1 MLTGLASDDRVG
13 PPAGGR
19 RLSRLGAETRPGWL
33 IALLTAALHVSSTPA
48 STGQDTPEWQDPE
61 VFQRGQLPPHATL
74 VPYPTVDDALAG
86 AGSPWLQTLNGR
98 WRFHW
103 ATTPAEAPA
112 GFERPDFDAS
122 AWDEIQV
129 PGTWQLQGFGH
140 PVFRNIAHP
149 FPADPPRVPAHYNPT
164 GSYRRGFEI
173 PEAWADRRILLHFE
187 GVQAASRVF
196 VNGEEAGY
204 HEGGM
209 EPSEYD
215 VTGLVRA
222 GANTLAVRVLR
233 FADSTYL
240 EDQDMWRLSG
250 IFRDVYLMA
259 RPTTYLRDFAVVTD
273 LDADYVDATLRVGAA
288 VRNDGVRAREAV
300 RLRGRL
306 FRQGAPAVEAWE
318 SAASDVGHGET
329 PFVLEVAVP
338 SPALWSAEHPSLY
351 ELTLELLGPADEVL
365 EVVSARVG
373 FREVEVRDQ
382 ALLVNGYPVKLNAV
396 NSHVQHPDTGRTM
409 DRETM
414 RRDLVLMKRFN
425 VNAVRTSHYPP
436 DAEYLDLA
444 DELGVYVVDETNDEA
459 HATTFLSERPEWR
472 AMYVDRARRMVHRDR
487 NHPSV
492 IVWSAGNESGSG
504 DNICALIQEGKRI
517 DPTRPAWM
525 YGGNN
530 DYFPGNAPLDC
541 EDIVGPRYPTPF
553 EQKTRIAAVPAS
565 VDPRPSFMDEYAAAT
580 GNSLGALDEFWE
592 VIRSCRRCLG
602 GAVWDW
608 VSPGIR
614 WPHLETPDRSPHG
627 NHGAL
632 MGRARLAAGRNGHA
646 VALSGHDEW
655 VEVYRSPSLDIAGPE
670 LTLELELL
678 PGEWNGTGSFLT
690 KGTHQFGLEQTDP
703 ATLEFWIHDGER
715 VAVRAPTPE
724 DWVGRWHHLAGVFD
738 GRQLELWLDGTRV
751 AVREHAGR
759 IDHGPF
765 PVNLGR
771 NAAVHGQ
778 EHPGELSNA
787 TLDSV
792 RIYPAV
798 VRPGA
803 EPDESALRGRAALWL
818 DFESAETRG
827 EHWSLGIGGRSYG
840 VVWPDRTPQPE
851 LWQLK
856 KSAQP
861 VGIEAVDVASGRL
874 RLVNHHHFTNLSQLQ
889 ARWRLSADGATVQ
902 EGPFDVSLAPG
913 EAEEVRV
920 PFTAPRPEPGTA
932 YHVEVSFA
940 LAADTAWAPR
950 GHEVAFEQ
958 LELPLEAP
966 PPPALD
972 VAGMPPLQLEET
984 DEGVAVTGAEVA
996 WAFDGSTGRLRS
1008 LRFRGTELLERGP
1021 EASVW
1026 RAPLANER
1034 DAWTTYRSKLG
1045 TERDGMG
1052 NDVANGWRAA
1062 GLDRLVHTVE
1072 SVRAVR
1078 IGESEVLVE
1087 VRTRAQSPD
1096 ASPSRFASAFELTY
1110 AWRLFGSGDAVLRH
1124 TLSPEGPMPAWLPE
1138 VGLELRL
1145 PPGFESLSWFGR
1157 GPFETYPDR
1166 RSGARVGVFRSR
1178 VADEY
1183 VPYLVPQDHG
1193 NKTDVRWVSLANGDG
1208 VALFASGDTL
1218 LNVSARHLSTDN
1230 LSRAWY
1236 PFQLVPEE
1244 SVTLHL
1250 DRAVTGVGGTA
1261 IGVLGRYRVPPAA
1274 TTYTVRLRPYAT
1286 AEERPETLH
1295 RQRLPRR

>member
-1 MLTGLASDDRVG
+1 MIRSFLV
-13 PPAGGR
+13 
-19 RLSRLGAETRPGWL
+19 LGAIG
-33 IALLTAALHVSSTPA
+33 LLPVA
-48 STGQDTPEWQDPE
+48 SATGQQALEWQDPE
-61 VFQRGQLPPHATL
+61 VFERGQQPPHATL
-74 VPYPTVDDALAG
+74 TPYSTVEEALLG
-86 AGSPWLQTLNGR
+86 EGTPWQRSLNGP

-103 ATTPAEAPA
+103 AATPGEAPA
-112 GFERPDFDAS
+112 AFERPEFDVS
-122 AWDEIQV
+122 SWDEVQV
-129 PGTWQLQGFGH
+129 PGSWQLQGYGH
-140 PVFRNIAHP
+140 PMFRNIAHP
-149 FPADPPRVPAHYNPT
+149 FTADPPRVPSHYNPT
-164 GSYRRGFEI
+164 GSYRRSFEV
-173 PEAWADRRILLHFE
+173 PESWAGRRVLLHFE
-187 GVQAASRVF
+187 GVNTASWVY
-196 VNGEEAGY
+196 VNGREVGY
-204 HEGGM
+204 DEGGM
-209 EPSEYD
+209 EPAEYD
-215 VTGLVRA
+215 VTELVRA
-222 GANTLAVRVLR
+222 GRNTLAVRVLR

-259 RPTTYLRDFAVVTD
+259 RPTVYVRDFAVATD
-273 LDADYVDATLRVGAA
+273 LDAEYENATLRIDAA
-288 VRNDGVRAREAV
+288 VRNDGAGDGEGL

-306 FRQGAPAVEAWE
+306 FREGVPAVEPWE
-318 SAASDVGHGET
+318 SVSSSVAGGET
-329 PFVLEVAVP
+329 PSALEVAVP
-338 SPALWSAEHPSLY
+338 APALWSAEHPNLY
-351 ELTLELLGPADEVL
+351 VLTLELLGPGGGVL

-373 FREVEVRDQ
+373 FREVELREQ
-382 ALLVNGYPVKLNAV
+382 ALLVNGVPVKLNAV

-409 DRETM
+409 DVETM
-414 RRDLVLMKRFN
+414 RRDLILMKRFN

-436 DAEYLDLA
+436 DAAYLDLA
-444 DELGVYVVDETNDEA
+444 DELGVYVLDETNDEA
-459 HATTFLSERPEWR
+459 HATTYLSERPEWR
-472 AMYVDRARRMVHRDR
+472 AMYLDRARGMVYRDR

-504 DNICALIQEGKRI
+504 DNICALIAEGKRI

-530 DYFPGNAPLDC
+530 DMFPRNSPLDC

-553 EQKTRIAAVPAS
+553 ELRTRIAPVSAAE
-565 VDPRPSFMDEYAAAT
+565 DPRPSFMDEYAAAT

-614 WPHLETPDRSPHG
+614 WPYVETPDASPQG

-632 MGRARLAAGRNGHA
+632 MGRAHLASGRYGRA

-655 VEVYRSPSLDIAGPE
+655 IELYRSPSLDITGSA
-670 LTLELELL
+670 LTLELEVL

-690 KGTHQFGLEQTDP
+690 KGTHQFGLEQAGP
-703 ATLEFWIHDGER
+703 ETLEFWIHDRER
-715 VAVRAPTPE
+715 VAVQAPVPG
-724 DWVGRWHHLAGVFD
+724 DWVGSWHHLAGVFD
-738 GRQLELWLDGTRV
+738 GAQLELWLDGRRV
-751 AVREHAGR
+751 AVEEHSGR

-792 RIYPAV
+792 RIYSSV
-798 VRPGA
+798 VRPDAA
-803 EPDESALRGRAALWL
+803 EEKSALQKRAALWL

-827 EHWSLGIGGRSYG
+827 EYWSLGIGGRSYG

-861 VGIEAVDVASGRL
+861 VGIEALDLVSGRL
-874 RLVNHHHFTNLSQLQ
+874 RLVNHHHFTDLSELD
-889 ARWRLSADGATVQ
+889 AGWRVSADGVTVE
-902 EGPFDVSLAPG
+902 EGHLDVSLAPG
-913 EAEEVRV
+913 EATETRI
-920 PFTAPRPEPGTA
+920 PYTPPRQEPGVT
-932 YHVEVSFA
+932 YHLELAFS

-958 LELPLEAP
+958 FELPVD
-966 PPPALD
+966 PPPARPLD
-972 VAGMPPLQLEET
+972 VAAMPPLRVEESDT
-984 DEGVAVTGAEVA
+984 AITVTGVEVV
-996 WAFDGSTGRLRS
+996 WVFERSTGRLGS
-1008 LRFRGTELLERGP
+1008 LRFRGTELIERGP

-1052 NDVANGWRAA
+1052 NDLANGWRAA
-1062 GLDRLVHTVE
+1062 GLDRLQHTVE
-1072 SVRAVR
+1072 SIRVLQV
-1078 IGESEVLVE
+1078 GDSEVLVE
-1087 VRTRAQSPD
+1087 IHTHAQSPE
-1096 ASPSRFASAFELTY
+1096 ASPRRFASAFELTY
-1110 AWRLFGSGDAVLRH
+1110 AWRLFGSGDAELRH
-1124 TLSPEGPMPAWLPE
+1124 SLAPEGPMPAWLPE
-1138 VGLELRL
+1138 IGLELRL
-1145 PPGFESLSWFGR
+1145 PGSFGALSWFGR

-1166 RSGARVGVFRSR
+1166 RTGARVGLFDSR
-1178 VADEY
+1178 VGEEY

-1193 NKTDVRWVSLANGDG
+1193 NKTDVRWVSLASGDG
-1208 VALFASGDTL
+1208 VALFSSGDAPL
-1218 LNVSARHLSTDN
+1218 DVSARRLSTDN

-1250 DRAVTGVGGTA
+1250 DHAVTGVGGTA
-1261 IGVLGRYRVPPAA
+1261 IGVLDRYRVTPAA
-1274 TTYTVRLRPYAT
+1274 ASYTVRLRPYAT
-1286 AEERPETLH
+1286 GEENPAALH